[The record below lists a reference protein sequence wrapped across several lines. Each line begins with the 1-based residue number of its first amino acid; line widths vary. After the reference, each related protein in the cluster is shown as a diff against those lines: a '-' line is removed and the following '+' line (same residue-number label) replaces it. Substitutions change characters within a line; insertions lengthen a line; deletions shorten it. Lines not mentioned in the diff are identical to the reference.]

1 MIRADGAAVEGL
13 FDDDT
18 WVDALRSAT
27 APPPGG
33 YIAGYCVVRVVQRGV
48 QGTVYEGVEPAT
60 NRRVAIK
67 RMPLAHVDAD
77 SIARF
82 DREMQALAA
91 LEHASVV
98 RLLAAPVDDG
108 ARVIVTEWVDGLALD
123 EWCDAQWARL
133 APAAAVRAVARCLAG
148 VAQAIAAA
156 HASGVMH
163 RDLKPS
169 NVLVTGDGRPKVLDF
184 GLAKALD
191 ASATLTRTQGFAG
204 TPAWSAPEQV
214 AEHAERVDA
223 RTDVHALGLL
233 LYRGLVGRPAFDAS
247 RPIALLFEDIRCAVP
262 VEPHRARGA
271 VPRELSLVAMRA
283 LEKDPA
289 RRYLSADAMALDLQR
304 FQNGEPVSAHPP
316 SVAYLARK
324 LVRRHWAASLAAG
337 VVLLAVGAAVGGV
350 VLAQRETDAVQRR
363 ADERQAFVTQLF
375 KEQGEAQA
383 AGRAGLPGD
392 VVRRALADL
401 RQRGLEPDDE
411 RALRVQYA
419 EVLAHL
425 GAHSD
430 ASAQYR
436 LALELL
442 PSGTPASERAGLQRA
457 LTEASMK
464 ASEPAAALAAAE
476 SWLATCER
484 AELPRGER
492 AEAWIAL
499 AWARSRTE
507 DLPGALDAIARAG
520 ALVEVDDAKATSA
533 WQLAVQANLLRAVRA
548 DEDAI
553 QAAEA
558 AVAAI
563 KRLAERPHSQVSP
576 AREAQVLRMAALSLR
591 RSERTDLW
599 PKSVEWLRLSL
610 AAQERDV
617 GERHPATLSTY
628 GVLADS
634 LERCGRAREAIEL
647 LHRGEQLV
655 VHGLPWPDVRR
666 AEMNRWI
673 AELLLAEPGDQSV
686 WEAERRLRDAAS
698 ELVALD
704 VAPEDAAPVISRLMH
719 CMGSRDASAARD
731 YAMELPGDDEVQA
744 PGRGFYRALAVDALL
759 RTKPPLMAAGPSV
772 AAALREDL
780 ADAIRAHGPNSD
792 QALVCE
798 VALAR
803 CLADMGGEHLGE
815 ATTLASRAA
824 GVLRARHGA
833 DRAWIRPAVELERR
847 VRGGGG

>member
-1 MIRADGAAVEGL
+1 MMRADGAAVEGL
-13 FDDDT
+13 FNDDS
-18 WVDALRSAT
+18 WVDALRGAT

-33 YIAGYCVVRVVQRGV
+33 LIAGYRVMRVVQRGV

-60 NRRVAIK
+60 SRRVAIK
-67 RMPLAHVDAD
+67 RMPLAHVDAE

-82 DREMQALAA
+82 DREMRALAA

-98 RLLAAPVDDG
+98 RLLAAPMDDG
-108 ARVIVTEWVDGLALD
+108 ARIIVTEWVDGLALD

-133 APAAAVRAVARCLAG
+133 APAGAVRAVARCLAG

-169 NVLVTGDGRPKVLDF
+169 NVLVTGDGQPKVLDF

-191 ASATLTRTQGFAG
+191 ASSTLTRTQGFAG

-214 AEHAERVDA
+214 AEHSERVDA

-233 LYRGLVGRPAFDAS
+233 LYCGLSGQPAFDVS
-247 RPIALLFEDIRCAVP
+247 KPIALLFEDIRGAVP
-262 VEPHRARGA
+262 SDPHRVRSA

-283 LEKDPA
+283 LEKEPA
-289 RRYLSADAMALDLQR
+289 RRYLSADALALDLQR
-304 FQNGEPVSAHPP
+304 FLDGEPVSAHPP

-324 LVRRHWAASLAAG
+324 LVCRHWAASLAAG

-392 VVRRALADL
+392 VVRRALSDL

-425 GAHSD
+425 GAHSE
-430 ASAQYR
+430 AAAQLR
-436 LALELL
+436 LAIGLL
-442 PSGTPASERAGLQRA
+442 PSTTTAAERAALERA
-457 LTEASMK
+457 LTEASMR

-476 SWLATCER
+476 AWLATCER
-484 AELPRGER
+484 AKLPQAEE

-499 AWARSRTE
+499 AWARSRTD
-507 DLPGALDAIARAG
+507 DLPGAMDAIAKAG
-520 ALVEVDDAKATSA
+520 ALVEVDDADGTAA

-548 DEDAI
+548 DEKAI

-563 KRLAERPHSQVSP
+563 KRLAERPRSQVSP
-576 AREAQVLRMAALSLR
+576 AREAQVLRTAALSLR

-599 PKSVEWLRLSL
+599 PRSVEWLRLAL
-610 AAQERDV
+610 AAQERDL
-617 GERHPATLSTY
+617 GERHPALLSTY

-634 LERCGRAREAIEL
+634 LERCGRVREGLVL

-666 AEMNRWI
+666 ADMNRWI
-673 AELLLAEPGDQSV
+673 AELLLAEAGDESV

-704 VAPEDAAPVISRLMH
+704 VAPEGAASTISRLMH
-719 CMGSRDASAARD
+719 CIGSRDAPAARE
-731 YAMELPGDDEVQA
+731 YAMGLPGDEHGQFQ
-744 PGRGFYRALAVDALL
+744 GRGFYRALAVDALL
-759 RTKPPLMAAGPSV
+759 RSKPQLMAAGPSV
-772 AAALREDL
+772 AAALRDDL
-780 ADAIRAHGPNSD
+780 ADAIRVHGPNSD

-803 CLADMGGEHLGE
+803 CLADMGGVHLEE
-815 ATTLASRAA
+815 ATMLAPRAA
-824 GVLRARHGA
+824 DMLRARHGA
-833 DRAWIRPAVELERR
+833 DRGWIRPAVDLEMR